1 MKNKVV
7 IAVIISFLGLLLFIF
22 FAAEPTGKQAFFEP
36 VSVFEIKNM
45 EAQAKSEKL
54 FPFVSGGF
62 FGFFD
67 INGKVVFAKEQNNE
81 FSVSDS
87 IWTNYTFKSPY
98 GGNLSDEVV
107 AEKAVIFSPSG
118 TELFS
123 VEAKG
128 ALHLSSD
135 RVFVFFPSGNSIGEY
150 DKSGKLLWTYSMPG
164 IITAFACNDEF
175 TVLGSSEGYVAFLD
189 KTGAEKF
196 CFYPGGSKIQI
207 IYGLAISRDGK
218 YIACLCGLD
227 KQRLMLFEAND
238 YHKTVFHTFLN
249 ESLRKQAKMFFDE
262 DTKYL
267 FSETAEGIAI
277 LNCKTLVLTQTSTQ
291 GSLTNYTV
299 KTNAGNFILLTQ
311 KTNKAFLTLFD
322 SSARQLAQTSF
333 TCEFSSMVQNENNF
347 YLIIDNKLL
356 TFKLNRE

>member
-7 IAVIISFLGLLLFIF
+7 IAVIIAFFGLILFIF
-22 FAAEPTGKQAFFEP
+22 FAAEPTGNQAFFEP
-36 VSVFEIKNM
+36 VSVFEIEPM
-45 EAQAKSEKL
+45 ETQTENKKL
-54 FPFVSGGF
+54 FPFVSADF

-67 INGKVVFAKEQNNE
+67 AGGKVVFAKEQNNE
-81 FSVSDS
+81 FSLSDS
-87 IWTNYTFKSPY
+87 IWTNYTFRSPY
-98 GGNLSDEVV
+98 IGNASSEVQ
-107 AEKAVIFSPSG
+107 AEKATIFSSNG

-135 RVFVFFPSGNSIGEY
+135 RVFVFLPSGNSVGEY
-150 DKSGKLLWTYSMPG
+150 NKAGKLLWTYSMPG

-175 TVLGSSEGYVAFLD
+175 TVIGSSDGYIVFLD

-196 CFYPGGSKIQI
+196 CFYPGGSKVEI
-207 IYGLAISRDGK
+207 IYSLAISRDGK
-218 YIACLCGLD
+218 RIACLCGLD

-238 YHKTVFHTFLN
+238 YHKTIFHAFLK
-249 ESLRKQAKMFFDE
+249 EGLRKQANMFFDE
-262 DTKYL
+262 DSKYL

-277 LNCKTLVLTQTSTQ
+277 LNCKKLVLTQTNIQ
-291 GSLTNYTV
+291 GRLTNHRI
-299 KTNAGNFILLTQ
+299 KTSSDNFVLLTQ
-311 KTNKAFLTLFD
+311 KTNKAYLTLFD
-322 SSARQLAQTSF
+322 SSARQLAQTNF
-333 TCEFSSMVQNENNF
+333 NCTLSSMVQNENSF